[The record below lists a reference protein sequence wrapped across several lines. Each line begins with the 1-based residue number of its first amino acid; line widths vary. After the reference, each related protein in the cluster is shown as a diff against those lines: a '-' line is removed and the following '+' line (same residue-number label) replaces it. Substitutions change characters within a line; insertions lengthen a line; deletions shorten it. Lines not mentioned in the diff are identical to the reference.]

1 MRHRRRR
8 FGGSSLSEGISFEEV
23 LTVITV
29 LLLLR
34 IVFMV
39 PLVNLDKAKTV
50 NAKTDLYW
58 SRQAVHVLSHPS
70 APEAIRPYRA
80 AFDLRDAQAS
90 LTSTPDGIYIEAAS
104 SDSSL
109 WIIRHTP
116 RSQAFIAMR
125 VQGQGHA
132 RSFRRGKLLWS
143 QPEGEW
149 FVGIDTVDYGSH
161 PSSRAMEAAF
171 RKWTLKE
178 RGY

>member
-8 FGGSSLSEGISFEEV
+8 SGGTSLSEGISFEEV

-50 NAKTDLYW
+50 HAKTDLYW
-58 SRQAVHVLSHPS
+58 SRQAVHVLSHESEPTS
-70 APEAIRPYRA
+70 IRPYRA
-80 AFDLRDAQAS
+80 AFDLKEAKAS

-116 RSQAFIAMR
+116 RTQAFVAMR
-125 VQGQGHA
+125 VQGEGHSL
-132 RSFRRGKLLWS
+132 SFRRGRLLWS
-143 QPEGEW
+143 QAEGEW
-149 FVGIDTVDYGSH
+149 FVGSDTVDYGSH
-161 PSSRAMEAAF
+161 PSSKAMEAEF
-171 RKWTLKE
+171 RQWTLKE

>member
-8 FGGSSLSEGISFEEV
+8 FGGTSLGEGISFEEV

-50 NAKTDLYW
+50 HTKTDLYW
-58 SRQAVHVLSHPS
+58 SRQAVHILSHESP
-70 APEAIRPYRA
+70 PDEIRPYRA
-80 AFDLRDAQAS
+80 AFGLQDAKAS
-90 LTSTPDGIYIEAAS
+90 LTSTPDGIYIEAAD

-109 WIIRHTP
+109 WIIRHIP
-116 RSQAFIAMR
+116 RAQSFVALR
-125 VQGQGHA
+125 VQGQGHS
-132 RSFRRGKLLWS
+132 RSFRHGRLLWS
-143 QPEGEW
+143 QSEGEW
-149 FVGIDTVDYGSH
+149 FVGADTVDYGSN
-161 PSSRAMEAAF
+161 PGSQAMEAEF